1 MSKTK
6 LFISIILI
14 LVAFA
19 AKSQSTISIYTGLTY
34 GKSPDKTVTP
44 TGTGHYGYLI
54 GSNLILFD
62 DGLHFLFTGEY
73 GKMNLLP
80 EKEMIF
86 FKRKHLSFVR
96 AKGGIGFDLY
106 KFNSKARL
114 RSKLQGNVF
123 YIHGFNGT
131 FKDATPAQI
140 ETGYTTLNEAVGG
153 LSTGLGFTYG
163 KLDIDIEYEKG
174 YFNIYYTKLDSKFDF
189 ITFTTGVRF

>member
-1 MSKTK
+1 MNKIKIT
-6 LFISIILI
+6 LIILSF
-14 LVAFA
+14 FA
-19 AKSQSTISIYTGLTY
+19 ITNAKSQSTISIYTGLTY

-44 TGTGHYGYLI
+44 TGTGHYGYLV

-106 KFNSKARL
+106 KFNAKARL

-123 YIHGFNGT
+123 YVYRFDGT
-131 FKDATPAQI
+131 LKDATPAQI

-174 YFNIYYTKLDSKFDF
+174 YFNIYYEKLNSKFDF
-189 ITFTTGVRF
+189 ITLTTGVRF